1 MSDEPEF
8 EEVQITAADAR
19 RAKMASALMLGA
31 VLPGMADVLPEA
43 SHGPD
48 ARPAAEQL
56 ASAGAAAPVLRHVA
70 IGGTVI
76 AMVDGVPE
84 EYARMA
90 SLFRTAGAA

>member
-43 SHGPD
+43 SAGDLNSMPK
-48 ARPAAEQL
+48 P
-56 ASAGAAAPVLRHVA
+56 SSSFVKAGAQPKQRLN
-70 IGGTVI
+70 
-76 AMVDGVPE
+76 
-84 EYARMA
+84 
-90 SLFRTAGAA
+90 